1 MAPTLPPMPLP
12 GLVIVPNWTAQHQ
25 ESFLM
30 KNEDTPKGKC
40 QSLVSYLTPDGKAG
54 APFLQIKEEEPDV
67 ILFRTMEGQE
77 AMRINVER
85 HNIKLKTEYRALRS
99 ADAKAIWDVH
109 LKISWRVPRWDL
121 LIHDKYLENQ
131 SIEFEKDVAG
141 EEKGLVANGIPVMT
155 VSRHAKWAHRHA
167 EWEVHVAPG
176 MDLLLALGMAWIR
189 SDQQKTADAASGT
202 VIMF

>member
-12 GLVIVPNWTAQHQ
+12 GLIIVPGWTAQHQ
-25 ESFLM
+25 ETFLM

-40 QSLVSYLTPDGKAG
+40 QSLVSYLTPEGKAG
-54 APFLQIKEEEPDV
+54 APFLQIKEEESDV

-109 LKISWRVPRWDL
+109 LRISWRVPKWDL
-121 LIHDKYLENQ
+121 TVHDKYLETQN
-131 SIEFEKDVAG
+131 IEFEKDVAG
-141 EEKGLVANGIPVMT
+141 EEKGLLANGNPIMT

>member
-1 MAPTLPPMPLP
+1 MTPTLPPMPLP
-12 GLVIVPNWTAQHQ
+12 GLVIIPNWTAQHQ
-25 ESFLM
+25 ETFLM

-54 APFLQIKEEEPDV
+54 APFLQIKEEETDV
-67 ILFRTMEGQE
+67 ILFKTMEGQE

-85 HNIKLKTEYRALRS
+85 HNIKLETEYRALRS
-99 ADAKAIWDVH
+99 ADAKAIWDVE
-109 LKISWRVPRWDL
+109 LKISWRIPKWDL
-121 LIHDKYLENQ
+121 TIHDKYLENQ
-131 SIEFEKDVAG
+131 NIEFEKDVAG
-141 EEKGLVANGIPVMT
+141 EERGLVANGNPVMT

-167 EWEVHVAPG
+167 EWVVHVAPG

-189 SDQQKTADAASGT
+189 TDQQKTADAVSGT